1 MDFKQVFEHVPEAIV
16 LISPDMK
23 IMGATNVYL
32 EITMRSREDIVGK
45 HFLLEAFPEPS
56 VSYEDNPV
64 RISIERAIQTKTNN
78 WLDVLRY
85 DIARADGTGYD
96 VRYWEASHTPV
107 LDDRGEVLYVIQET
121 KDVTERE
128 NSKLALKES
137 EHKFRFMA
145 DSMPQLVDADDAAG
159 NTIYFNKQWENY
171 TGIPV
176 EELVEE
182 KWKESIH
189 PDDLPAALASWQ
201 QALASGIGSQIE
213 VRIRDKEGD
222 YRWFLSRYL
231 PMRDEEGNIK
241 MWIGSCS
248 DIHDTKKLVEELL
261 ASNEQMSEL
270 ADQVQLAFRKAENE
284 RATLERLIM
293 QAPVFFCIL
302 KGPEHRYELLNT
314 KYQALFPHLKLEG
327 RTVAEVLPEVAD
339 QGFVDI
345 LDNVYNTGE
354 TFLAE
359 DNIVKLTNS
368 EGKLEDNYL
377 TFTFQPLYD
386 EHNQVT
392 GILVAGFNVT
402 EKFIMKQ
409 QLQELGVSVEN
420 IQHNRREA

>member
-23 IMGATNVYL
+23 IMGATNLYL
-32 EITMRSREDIVGK
+32 ETTMRSREDIIGK

-56 VSYEDNPV
+56 VAYEDNPV
-64 RISIERAIQTKTNN
+64 RISIERAIQTKTKD

-85 DIARADGTGYD
+85 DIARPDGKGYD
-96 VRYWEASHTPV
+96 VRFWEASHTPV
-107 LDDRGEVLYVIQET
+107 LDGRGEVQYVIQET

-128 NSKLALKES
+128 NAKLALIES

-145 DSMPQLVDADDAAG
+145 DSMPQLIDADDAAG
-159 NTIYFNKQWENY
+159 NSTYFSKQWENY

-176 EELVEE
+176 KELLED
-182 KWKESIH
+182 KWKEAIH
-189 PDDLPAALASWQ
+189 PDDLPGALRSWQ
-201 QALASGIGSQIE
+201 QALSSGVESQIE
-213 VRIRDKEGD
+213 IRIRDKEGD

-231 PMRDEEGNIK
+231 PMHDEQGKIK

-261 ASNEQMSEL
+261 ATNEQMSEL
-270 ADQVQLAFRKAENE
+270 ADQVQLAYRKAENE

-293 QAPVFFCIL
+293 QAPVFFSIL
-302 KGPEHRYELLNT
+302 KGPEHRFELLNT

-327 RTVAEVLPEVAD
+327 RTVAEALPEVAE
-339 QGFVDI
+339 QGFVDV

-359 DNIVKLTNS
+359 DIMVKLANS

-377 TFTFQPLYD
+377 TFTYQPLYD
-386 EHNQVT
+386 ENNQVT

-402 EKFIMKQ
+402 DKFIMKQ
-409 QLQELGVSVEN
+409 KLQELGVSVEN
-420 IQHNRREA
+420 IQ

>member
-1 MDFKQVFEHVPEAIV
+1 MDFKQAFEHVSEAIV

-23 IMGATNVYL
+23 VLGATNLYL
-32 EITMRSREDIVGK
+32 ETTMRSREDIVGK

-64 RISIERAIQTKTNN
+64 RISIERAIQTKSKDR
-78 WLDVLRY
+78 LDVLRY
-85 DIARADGTGYD
+85 DIARPDGKGYD
-96 VRYWEASHTPV
+96 VRFWEASLTPV
-107 LDDRGEVLYVIQET
+107 LDDKGGVQYIIQEV

-128 NSKLALKES
+128 NSKQALLES

-145 DSMPQLVDADDAAG
+145 DSMPQLVDADDAEG

-176 EELVEE
+176 AELEKE
-182 KWKESIH
+182 KWKETVH
-189 PDDLPAALASWQ
+189 PDDLPGAESSWR
-201 QALASGIGSQIE
+201 QALASGTGSQIE
-213 VRIRDKEGD
+213 LRIRDKDGD

-231 PMRDEEGNIK
+231 PMRDENGSIK

-261 ASNEQMSEL
+261 ATNEQMSEL
-270 ADQVQLAFRKAENE
+270 ADQVQLAYRKAENE

-314 KYQALFPHLKLEG
+314 KYQALFPHVKLEG
-327 RTVAEVLPEVAD
+327 RTVAEALPEVAD

-345 LDNVYNTGE
+345 LDNVYKTGE

-359 DNIVKLTNS
+359 DVVVKLANS
-368 EGKLEDNYL
+368 AGKLEDNYL

-386 EHNQVT
+386 EYKQVT

-402 EKFIMKQ
+402 DKFIMKQ
-409 QLQELGVSVEN
+409 KLQELGVSIEN
-420 IQHNRREA
+420 IQ